1 MTDAIPLMDA
11 PPVDVFRREA
21 DRALTGSYDT
31 RLTRLETLFENIQR
45 DLSRLDNSQHRMVAH
60 LEQTASAMSKIAENL
75 SGHTIAEEHQWSV
88 VNQANQTLQEVGSAL
103 NDHLHQAGTIS
114 IRIDWIER
122 LVFLL
127 YGGLG
132 SLLVIVTT
140 FYVSKAL

>member
-1 MTDAIPLMDA
+1 MTDAIPLMDD

-60 LEQTASAMSKIAENL
+60 LEQTATAMAAITQNL
-75 SGHTIAEEHQWSV
+75 SGHTIAEEEQWRV
-88 VNQANQTLQEVGSAL
+88 VNQANKTLSEVAAAL
-103 NDHLHQAGTIS
+103 NDHLHQAGATS

-132 SLLVIVTT
+132 TLATIVAGI
-140 FYVSKAL
+140 YASKAL